1 MGFLDN
7 ISNIF
12 KREKKDIKNLE
23 QMVKNEYDEDGTLRA
38 EKIEKMIGK
47 EKIVTTKA
55 YDFNEIENYTI
66 REEHFNENGEIKG
79 DRFSSY
85 EGIDNLKY
93 IRDKKIERE

>member
-47 EKIVTTKA
+47 EK
-55 YDFNEIENYTI
+55 
-66 REEHFNENGEIKG
+66 
-79 DRFSSY
+79 
-85 EGIDNLKY
+85 L
-93 IRDKKIERE
+93 